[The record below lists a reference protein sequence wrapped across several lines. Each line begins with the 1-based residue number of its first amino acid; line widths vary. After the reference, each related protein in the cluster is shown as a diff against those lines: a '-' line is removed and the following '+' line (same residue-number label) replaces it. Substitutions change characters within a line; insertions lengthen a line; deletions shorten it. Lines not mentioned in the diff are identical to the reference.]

1 MEKVLKPEDINFEKS
16 GGLVP
21 AVIVDHLSLQV
32 LMAGFMNREALEKT
46 LELGKVTFFSRT
58 KGRLWTKGETSGN
71 FLTVKGIKPDCD
83 NDTLLVKA
91 SPAGPVCHTGS
102 HTCFGES
109 PERPFNFLSGLFDLI
124 ETRRNE
130 MPEGSYTTKLFT
142 QGSDRI
148 IQKVGEE
155 AVEVVIAA
163 KNRDKKEVINESAD
177 LLFHLLVML
186 SEQGIDPA
194 EVIETLISRHNK

>member
-1 MEKVLKPEDINFEKS
+1 MSRELNINEINFEKLK
-16 GGLVP
+16 GLVP
-21 AVIVDHLSLQV
+21 AVIVDDLSLQV
-32 LMAGFMNREALEKT
+32 LMTGFMNREALEET
-46 LELGKVTFFSRT
+46 LDTGKVTFFSRT
-58 KGRLWTKGETSGN
+58 RGRLWTKGETSGN
-71 FLTVKGIKPDCD
+71 FLFVKEVTPDCD
-83 NDTLLVKA
+83 NDTLLVRVR
-91 SPAGPVCHTGS
+91 PAGPVCHTGT
-102 HTCFGES
+102 HTCFGEAAV
-109 PERPFNFLSGLFDLI
+109 RPFNFLSGLFDLI
-124 ETRRNE
+124 ESRKKE

-186 SEQGIDPA
+186 SEQGIDPG
-194 EVIETLISRHNK
+194 EVIGTLINRHNR

>member
-1 MEKVLKPEDINFEKS
+1 MEKVLKPEGINFEKS

-21 AVIVDHLSLQV
+21 AVTVDHLSLQV
-32 LMAGFMNREALEKT
+32 LMTGFMNREALDKT
-46 LELGKVTFFSRT
+46 LETGKVTFFSRI

-71 FLTVKGIKPDCD
+71 FLTVKGITPDCD
-83 NDTLLVKA
+83 NDTLLVKV
-91 SPAGPVCHTGS
+91 SPAGPVCHTGT
-102 HTCFGES
+102 HTCFEEGEA
-109 PERPFNFLSGLFDLI
+109 RPFNFLSDLFDLI
-124 ETRRNE
+124 EARKKE
-130 MPEGSYTTKLFT
+130 MPEGSYTTKLFS

-163 KNRDKKEVINESAD
+163 KNRDKNEVINESAD

-194 EVIETLISRHNK
+194 EVVETLISRHNK

>member
-1 MEKVLKPEDINFEKS
+1 MNMEFKIEEINFNKMA
-16 GGLVP
+16 GLVP

-32 LMAGFMNREALEKT
+32 LMTGFMNREALEKT
-46 LELGKVTFFSRT
+46 IESGKVTFFSRT

-71 FLTVKGIKPDCD
+71 FLKVKGIIPDCD
-83 NDTLLVKA
+83 DDTLLVKV
-91 SPAGPVCHTGS
+91 SPAGPVCHTGT
-102 HTCFGES
+102 HTCFGEG
-109 PERPFNFLSGLFDLI
+109 EARPLNFLSDLFDLI
-124 ETRRNE
+124 EARKKE
-130 MPEGSYTTKLFT
+130 MPEGSYTTKLFS

-163 KNRDKKEVINESAD
+163 KNHDKKEVINESAD

-194 EVIETLISRHNK
+194 EVIGTLISRHNR